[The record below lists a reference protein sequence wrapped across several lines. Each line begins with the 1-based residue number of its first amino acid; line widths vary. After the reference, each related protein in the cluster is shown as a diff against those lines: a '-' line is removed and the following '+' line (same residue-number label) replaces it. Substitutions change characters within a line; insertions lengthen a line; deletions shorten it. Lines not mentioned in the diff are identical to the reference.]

1 MLVFVSI
8 IICIIPAVV
17 VLYPLLSKIA
27 SQSPFPEDE
36 SSLNADL
43 ERRWESA
50 LDGLQSA
57 ELERSLGNLDEEGY
71 RWLRE
76 VHMYEAALVLK
87 AMDLSKAEEI
97 SLMERVNDEI
107 ARTRIQS
114 GGAE

>member
-8 IICIIPAVV
+8 IICIIPAMV

-36 SSLNADL
+36 SSVNADL

-57 ELERSLGNLDEEGY
+57 ELERSLGNLDEEDY

-76 VHMYEAALVLK
+76 IHMYEAALVLK
-87 AMDLSKAEEI
+87 AMDLSKSEEI
-97 SLMERVNDEI
+97 SLMKRVNDEI
-107 ARTRIQS
+107 AKARVHS
-114 GGAE
+114 GGVE